1 MISAISM
8 TGFYP
13 LFYKEMMRFYKVAI
27 QTILAPI
34 ITALLYFMIF
44 SHVLEKQENLS
55 HGLSYAA
62 FLIPGLM
69 MMSMLQNSF
78 ANSSS
83 SLILS
88 KVTGNIVLLLIPP
101 ISPLAFFAA
110 YVSASIIRGLMVG
123 VGVLIATLPFTHIWP
138 YLQTT
143 HAIWILVFAIL
154 GCATLGVLGLIA
166 GIWAEKFDELALF
179 SNFVITPAT
188 MLSGVFYSTKGLAP
202 FWQVLCQLNP
212 FFYMIDGFRY
222 GFFGVSDLNIYVSL
236 GFNLI
241 FLMLASTLAYMML
254 KKGYKLKN

>member
-1 MISAISM
+1 M

-13 LFYKEMMRFYKVAI
+13 LFYKELMRFYKVGI
-27 QTILAPI
+27 QTLLAPI

-44 SHVLEKQENLS
+44 SHVLQSQQHLS

-69 MMSMLQNSF
+69 MMSMLQNAF

-101 ISPLAFFAA
+101 ISPLAFFSA
-110 YVSASIIRGLMVG
+110 YVLASIVRGVAVG
-123 VGVLIATLPFTHIWP
+123 LGVLIATLPFTQIQP

-143 HAIWILVFAIL
+143 HALWIIVFAL
-154 GCATLGVLGLIA
+154 QGCATLGVLGLIA

-179 SNFVITPAT
+179 SNFIITPAT
-188 MLSGVFYSTKGLAP
+188 MLSGVFYSTQALTGI
-202 FWQVLCQLNP
+202 WQTLSKLNP

-222 GFFGVSDLNIYVSL
+222 GFFGVSDINPWQSFI
-236 GFNLI
+236 FNSVFLI
-241 FLMLASTLAYMML
+241 LTSILAYTLL
-254 KKGYKLKN
+254 KKGYKLKH